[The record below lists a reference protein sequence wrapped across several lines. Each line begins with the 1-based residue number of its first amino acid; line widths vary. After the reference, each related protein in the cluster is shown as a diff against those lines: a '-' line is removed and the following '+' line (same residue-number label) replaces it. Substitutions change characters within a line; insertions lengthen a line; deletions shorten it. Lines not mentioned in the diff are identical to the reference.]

1 MTDRLI
7 SPASNSTSHDS
18 DSTRHI
24 HVNTRDRTRNRNHG
38 HRKKQSEVTIVRG
51 MRSSSPTPPG
61 LSSGESS
68 SPSITSVE
76 TESTGLGLGLSFDVR
91 ASSVF
96 HGDGVELRQR
106 DESGLSSVVPVMPV
120 STSFSTTSVPVDRN
134 RSRNDRG
141 NRSGSVSGSAN
152 GAMLHR
158 SSRASSSSWSANA
171 ASAAVSAASMNVM
184 DNAERPMSKDDRLY
198 TCLFHMLDCH
208 ESFDDVTHWKTH
220 VLSHFR
226 THPPPRMARC
236 PLCPEEFVDEGDDE
250 SIMLSSLSMSDRN
263 DSTGDSVDG
272 NEDQKSPAQ
281 GLEESIPSIVLSSQ
295 DEEREDVQLSQPAW
309 IRMLNHVATAHYET
323 GETLSGSRP
332 DFELMRYLYG
342 RRIISDAQFKAMQ
355 LAPAPSS
362 PAYHRSQDG
371 VRASIGSSDEPYC
384 APYSRRREE
393 RMRGTTRG
401 VSVV

>member
-18 DSTRHI
+18 VSTRHI
-24 HVNTRDRTRNRNHG
+24 HVNTRDRTRNRN

-51 MRSSSPTPPG
+51 MRSSSPAPPG

-96 HGDGVELRQR
+96 QGDGVELRQR
-106 DESGLSSVVPVMPV
+106 DESALASVVPVMSV

-134 RSRNDRG
+134 RSRTG
-141 NRSGSVSGSAN
+141 SGSVNGSAN
-152 GAMLHR
+152 GAVLHR

-171 ASAAVSAASMNVM
+171 ASAVVSAASMNM
-184 DNAERPMSKDDRLY
+184 TDHGERPMGTDDRLY

-226 THPPPRMARC
+226 THLPPRMARC

-250 SIMLSSLSMSDRN
+250 SIMLSSLSISDRN

-272 NEDQKSPAQ
+272 NDDQKSPAQ
-281 GLEESIPSIVLSSQ
+281 VLEDSIPSIVLSSQ

-323 GETLSGSRP
+323 GETLAGSRP
-332 DFELMRYLYG
+332 DFELMRYLYS

-401 VSVV
+401 LSVV